1 MYIYKQHERSLLAMK
16 CAVIFVSKK
25 SYQVQYFVVI
35 VCAIF
40 IFVLMS
46 RTKPCQVPNTAE
58 NDLVKLNVHFK
69 STNRLD
75 CLLFIYCYTGI

>member
-58 NDLVKLNVHFK
+58 NDLVKLNEHFK

-75 CLLFIYCYTGI
+75 CLLFIYCYI

>member
-1 MYIYKQHERSLLAMK
+1 MCIIFFENDKFSSSANPIYMYIYKQHERSLLAMK

-40 IFVLMS
+40 ILYS
-46 RTKPCQVPNTAE
+46 CLERNH
-58 NDLVKLNVHFK
+58 VK
-69 STNRLD
+69 SQT
-75 CLLFIYCYTGI
+75 LLIMTLSN